1 MDYPRLKPRPMS
13 VQACTNFRGLDRRPG
28 ASSKAYN
35 KSWHWCW
42 HDERNLSTDRWP
54 RVAIRKARCSVNSI
68 DGNALD
74 STIVAVCGG
83 DHILLLDSAG
93 RLWCNSNAVDL
104 SSLVTVSGARL
115 IRMGANV
122 LIYSGG
128 TLAVWVD
135 AIRLASGQSMIANT
149 HYGRINY
156 ASTFTGSL
164 ENPTTVS
171 MCNIDGEDYDNA
183 VVSAEEPEDHDNAWL
198 DTSAVDGTPV
208 LRGWSPAIGGWVPVS
223 TTYVKISPVQ
233 LTDSNGVVLQDGD
246 TVHIKAS
253 YFPDF
258 TPGFIKT
265 IFEDSYHQ
273 IVKTLPG
280 ENAIVVIGILDD
292 VSLTTTAI
300 YTITRQCPQMDY
312 IVKAQNRLWGCR
324 YDEQNSINEIYAS
337 ALGDFKNWDVFQGLA
352 TDSWRASR
360 GTAAPFT
367 GAIAL
372 GENPLFFREESL
384 EKVYPSSSGGHQ
396 IVTYALDGVQKG
408 SDGSMVVIDDRLYY
422 VSRSG
427 VCVYSGTLPQQISD
441 AFGDWRIRDASAG
454 RHGSKYVCCATRS
467 DNVRLC
473 LIYDLDTGDWH
484 VEDEAWAGPCVTW
497 QDKLYYTVQASDE
510 DANLICYEGS
520 SADGV
525 AWFAESD
532 ELSLELPE
540 HKFIYYLRLRF
551 RLDLGSECRVLISYD
566 DGPWLRKGTLH
577 GNRLGSGEINIW
589 PKRCDH
595 FKLRIEGLGGAE
607 LQSIS
612 YRIERSEGGH

>member
-13 VQACTNFRGLDRRPG
+13 VQACTSFRGLDRRPG

-54 RVAIRKARCSVNSI
+54 RVAIRTSRASVNSI
-68 DGNALD
+68 DGNELNSA
-74 STIVAVCGG
+74 IVAVCGG
-83 DHILLLDSAG
+83 DHIILLDQNG
-93 RLWCNSNAVDL
+93 LLWCNSYSVDISAL
-104 SSLVTVSGARL
+104 ITVTGARL

-122 LIYSGG
+122 LIYSDGR
-128 TLAVWVD
+128 LEAWVD
-135 AIRLASGQSMIANT
+135 AIRLASGQSMVANT
-149 HYGRINY
+149 HYGLVNY
-156 ASTFTGSL
+156 SYAHSGL
-164 ENPTTVS
+164 QQVTTIS
-171 MCNIDGEDYDNA
+171 ICNIDGEDFDDA
-183 VVSAEEPEDHDNAWL
+183 VVSDSAPNDHDKAWL
-198 DTSAVDGTPV
+198 DTSSVDGTPV
-208 LRGWSPAIGGWVPVS
+208 LRGWSPAIGGWIPVT
-223 TTYVKISPVQ
+223 TTYVKISPVPI
-233 LTDSNGVVLQDGD
+233 TNINGVSLKDGD
-246 TVHIKAS
+246 CVHIKAS

-258 TPGFIKT
+258 TSNFIKD
-265 IFEDSYHQ
+265 ILEDSYHQ
-273 IVKTLPG
+273 IVKTLPND
-280 ENAIVVIGILDD
+280 NAIVIIGILDD
-292 VSLTTTAI
+292 RSVTSTAHYTLT
-300 YTITRQCPQMDY
+300 RDCPKMDY
-312 IVKAQNRLWGCR
+312 IVKAANRLWGCR

-408 SDGSMVVIDDRLYY
+408 SDGSMVIIDERLFYK
-422 VSRSG
+422 SRKG
-427 VCVYSGTLPQQISD
+427 VCVYAGTLPQHISD
-441 AFGDWRIRDASAG
+441 EFDDWIFSDASAG
-454 RHGSKYVCCATRS
+454 RHKRKYVCSMTRS

-473 LIYDLDTGDWH
+473 MAYDLDTGDWH
-484 VEDEAWAGPCVTW
+484 VEDDVWEGPCVTW
-497 QDKLYYTVQASDE
+497 NDELFYTVQTSDE
-510 DANLICYEGS
+510 NANLMCYEGS

-532 ELSLELPE
+532 DLSMELPE
-540 HKFIYYLRLRF
+540 HKFVYYLRLRF
-551 RLDLGSECRVLISYD
+551 RLDLGSECRVLLSYD

-577 GNRLGSGEINIW
+577 GNRLNSGEINIW

-595 FKLRIEGLGGAE
+595 FKLRIEGRGGAE